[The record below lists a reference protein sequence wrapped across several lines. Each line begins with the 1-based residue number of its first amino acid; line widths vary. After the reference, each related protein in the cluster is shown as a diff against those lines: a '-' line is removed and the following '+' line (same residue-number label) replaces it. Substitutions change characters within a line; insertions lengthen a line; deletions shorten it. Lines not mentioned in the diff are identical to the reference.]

1 MATLTE
7 FVAAVVVHSSAA
19 AFSHFGVALD
29 AVQSEKTPIPD
40 ERVVARS
47 PRPDKRAARVQ
58 QMSGC
63 PAAPAATAIR
73 T

>member
-1 MATLTE
+1 MTTLTE

-29 AVQSEKTPIPD
+29 TAQAEKAPATE
-40 ERVVARS
+40 ERVVART
-47 PRPDKRAARVQ
+47 PRPERRAAKVEKT
-58 QMSGC
+58 SGC
-63 PAAPAATAIR
+63 PTAPAAKAIR